1 MSRRVFFSAL
11 SIAVGALLST
21 AIAIAV
27 WIGTHNPLGLLEG
40 VPGKE
45 PAAAQFVPRSAPVMV
60 SLLANPD
67 RLETVRQFLV
77 PPSQR
82 RAAFQEW
89 QRVRDRLLSKT
100 QLDYG
105 QDIRPWLGDE
115 VTFAVTGLDAD
126 RDESN
131 GRQPAYLLAASAA
144 DGDRAQGFLELFWQK
159 QALAG
164 VNPIFERYKGA
175 TITYGEAMDV
185 LPDSLWRS
193 RRRGQVAPRT
203 NLATAL
209 VGGKFVLLATD
220 PKVLREAINNVQ
232 VPAQNLTSLES
243 YQAAIAAESERPDE
257 DRRLGVVVADFT
269 ALAQLSQS
277 PATAAAIGALPASKP
292 FSPFEGAIALVEFDR
307 QGITGNFQLLDR
319 DGGKVPAAAALTEPV
334 TALQYLPRNAAIALG
349 GDNLA
354 ALWQGVQEQFQN
366 TLLGDTVIAQVNQLA
381 EQNGVDPETDILPWL
396 TADYALGLVN
406 GDWLVVTSH
415 SSAGEAALARLDQV
429 ASDRGWSVGPVM
441 LGDVEAQIWS
451 RLAARGKTLATQV
464 EGVRAQVNGYDI
476 LSNSVAALN
485 GAIAAAPAAAP
496 MAEAPAIASD
506 QSFLSR
512 SDVQRNLAQL
522 PQPNDGYAQLDWS
535 AARPILGQVFPIVGL
550 LDGVGQPI
558 LDRLDTITVVS
569 YGGEGDRRRITLK
582 AQLHR

>member
-105 QDIRPWLGDE
+105 QDIQPWLGDE

-243 YQAAIAAESERPDE
+243 YQAAIAAEPEGPDE
-257 DRRLGVVVADFT
+257 DHRLGVVVADFT

-277 PATAAAIGALPASKP
+277 PATAAAIGTLPASKP

-319 DGGKVPAAAALTEPV
+319 DRGDAPVAAPGLTEPV
-334 TALQYLPRNAAIALG
+334 TALEYLPRNAAIALG

-354 ALWQGVQEQFQN
+354 ALWQGVQDQFQG

-381 EQNGVDPETDILPWL
+381 EQNGVDPATDILPWL
-396 TADYALGLVN
+396 TADYALGLVD
-406 GDWLVVTSH
+406 GDWLVVTPH
-415 SSAGEAALARLDQV
+415 SGAGEEALARLDQV
-429 ASDRGWSVGPVM
+429 ASDRGWSVGPVI

-451 RLAARGKTLATQV
+451 RLAARGKTVATQV

-485 GAIAAAPAAAP
+485 GAIAAAPTP
-496 MAEAPAIASD
+496 GDPATPSN

-535 AARPILGQVFPIVGL
+535 AARPILGQVFPIVSL

-558 LDRLDTITVVS
+558 FDRLDTITVVS
-569 YGGEGDRRRITLK
+569 HGGEGDRRRITLK